1 MHSFVALQVQ
11 GILHSSR
18 QKQDSDFDYNFDEKM
33 LMQDDYIVYI
43 IKAKSFPT
51 TGRINETNITDRYS
65 AQIEVECKA

>member
-1 MHSFVALQVQ
+1 
-11 GILHSSR
+11 
-18 QKQDSDFDYNFDEKM
+18 
-33 LMQDDYIVYI
+33 MQDDYIVYI